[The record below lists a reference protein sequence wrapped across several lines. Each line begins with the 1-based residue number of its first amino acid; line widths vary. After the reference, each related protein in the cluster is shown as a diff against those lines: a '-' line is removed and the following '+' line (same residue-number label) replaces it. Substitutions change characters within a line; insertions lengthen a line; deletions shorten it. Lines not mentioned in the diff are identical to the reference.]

1 MRQFILLRHIL
12 REHLG
17 PFCFSFAVMTL
28 VFLLDLLFRHLNRL
42 LSKGLPWTVIMEFL
56 GLNLAWII
64 ATAVPMA
71 VLTATLMA
79 FGRLAADNELT
90 ALQAC
95 GVSLWRQVKP
105 VLVAATLLA
114 AGLIWFND
122 NILPDCNLRV
132 RSLAEDIVRHKPIV
146 QIEPGVWY
154 NEIPHYGLL
163 AQALEDSAGQTIAR
177 QLLIDDNSQAE
188 VRRTISARS
197 GIIQSNTAERA
208 LSLILFNGEIQE
220 INMTKGE
227 EFRRISFTK
236 HFMTLGGKANLM
248 SKSQAAART
257 NREKSMQQM
266 WEEMSSARNEVV
278 RLREQIE
285 QIPEPHNL
293 PGLREA
299 KLAEM
304 QRLEA
309 VTQALLVEIHKK
321 YAIPTA
327 CLVFVVIGAPLGA
340 LARSAGIAKAT
351 GLSLGFFLFYWAGL
365 IGGEVLADRRM
376 VSPSFAMWFANFITA
391 GLGALMFHLV
401 SAGHHGLLS
410 FKLIARWRAA
420 VARVSWKRKPRTPRR
435 DENAVHADLNP
446 PKYPET
452 KASKQ
457 PHYMPLNQTAEI
469 NREYDA
475 IKFDVAEPEFMHQLR
490 AAPERRRTD
499 TQIPLSDSKP
509 LLETLYEFIARAHL
523 DLALLSDR
531 NGFVLANGNK
541 PSPNPPQSFD
551 FDKLAKLA
559 AAQMTMAQLLGT
571 ALHEEGE
578 FTCIFQEGER
588 FQLFVYQIDRDFI
601 LTILATRNTS
611 LGLIR
616 IHANEAVARLRAI
629 LKTRLQTF

>member
-1 MRQFILLRHIL
+1 MRQFILSRHIL
-12 REHLG
+12 CEHLG

-42 LSKGLPWTVIMEFL
+42 LSKGLPWAVIMEFL

-105 VLVAATLLA
+105 VLVAAALLA

-163 AQALEDSAGQTIAR
+163 AQALEDSAGQTKAR

-227 EFRRISFTK
+227 EFRRISFSK

-257 NREKSMQQM
+257 NREKSTQQM
-266 WEEMSSARNEVV
+266 WEELRNARNKVV

-285 QIPEPHNL
+285 QMPKPHNP

-309 VTQALLVEIHKK
+309 LTQALLVEIHKK

-376 VSPSFAMWFANFITA
+376 ASPSFAMWFANFITA
-391 GLGALMFHLV
+391 GLGALLFHQV
-401 SAGHHGLLS
+401 SAGHRGLLS
-410 FKLIARWRAA
+410 FKLIAHWRAA
-420 VARVSWKRKPRTPRR
+420 VAKFSWKRKPRTYRR

-446 PKYPET
+446 LKYPET
-452 KASKQ
+452 KAPKQ
-457 PHYMPLNQTAEI
+457 PHYMQSNQTAEI

-475 IKFDVAEPEFMHQLR
+475 IKFDVAEPEFIHQLR
-490 AAPERRRTD
+490 AAPERRRTA
-499 TQIPLSDSKP
+499 TQIPLSNSNP

-531 NGFVLANGNK
+531 NGFVLANANK
-541 PSPNPPQSFD
+541 PSPNHPQSFD

-571 ALHEEGE
+571 ALHEEDE

-588 FQLFVYQIDRDFI
+588 FQLLVYLIDRDFI
-601 LTILATRNTS
+601 LTILATRNSS

-616 IHANEAVARLRAI
+616 IYANDAVARLRAI
-629 LKTRLQTF
+629 LKTRLLTF